1 MTRLCDPPLA
11 IEVELGPDG
20 APARVSAGPL
30 RGPLRPAARW
40 VADAD
45 WWSRPIAREYW
56 KAVLSRGEDP
66 PDGRAR
72 PGLRAATPP
81 NEDLLVELF
90 HDLHQDAWFL
100 ERIYD

>member
-11 IEVELGPDG
+11 IEVDLGPDG
-20 APARVSAGPL
+20 APARVIGGPL
-30 RGPLRPAARW
+30 RGPLRPASRW

-56 KAVLSRGEDP
+56 KAILNSE
-66 PDGRAR
+66 
-72 PGLRAATPP
+72 
-81 NEDLLVELF
+81 LLVELF
-90 HDLHQDAWFL
+90 HDLHEDAWYL

>member
-20 APARVSAGPL
+20 APTHVSGGPL
-30 RGPLRPAARW
+30 RGALRITSRW
-40 VADAD
+40 LADAD

-56 KAVLSRGEDP
+56 KAILNSE
-66 PDGRAR
+66 
-72 PGLRAATPP
+72 
-81 NEDLLVELF
+81 LLVEVF
-90 HDLHQDAWFL
+90 HDLHEDCWYL

>member
-11 IEVELGPDG
+11 IDVELGADG

-30 RGPLRPAARW
+30 RGTLVPASRW

-56 KAVLSRGEDP
+56 KAILNSE
-66 PDGRAR
+66 
-72 PGLRAATPP
+72 
-81 NEDLLVELF
+81 LLVELF
-90 HDLHQDAWFL
+90 HDLHEDAWYL

>member
-1 MTRLCDPPLA
+1 MTRLCNPPLA

-20 APARVSAGPL
+20 APARVTGGPL
-30 RGPLRPAARW
+30 RGPLRPASRW

-56 KAVLSRGEDP
+56 KAILNQE
-66 PDGRAR
+66 
-72 PGLRAATPP
+72 
-81 NEDLLVELF
+81 LLVEVF
-90 HDLHQDAWFL
+90 HDLQEDAWYL